1 MINVCFTVLGVGK
14 GHITQAKYFYNLL
27 ISKKEYD
34 IKFINIICR
43 YEIFKKNIKN
53 YKLIFPDCKIKN
65 INIKSTE
72 NDISNIFNINIISNF
87 KIIYDSLLT
96 KDTNFIFKKYKIDLN
111 IGFFIPK
118 LFLKK
123 PSVKTIDIA
132 NQYSVNS
139 FLIDMLGYNKLANNI
154 TPISIINKNKF
165 SKYVLPSLISNVKL
179 TRHNVD
185 KNICVAYDVSNIH
198 FAKKLNIVA
207 KNNPKF
213 KIYFFMNE
221 KPSINLESNIKF
233 KFSSTKFKKYL
244 NKASCVLSTSGH
256 TLVQECVYNNI
267 PIAIM
272 PCNKSHFEQLSNYK
286 NYINLKYAVP
296 MDKNIKLNKLRKL
309 NINNKLLELEKTLK
323 NRDKI
328 IMDILDKLVKS

>member
-1 MINVCFTVLGVGK
+1 MINVCFTVLGVGQ

-27 ISKKEYD
+27 KSKKEYD

-43 YEIFKKNIKN
+43 YEIFKKNIIK

-65 INIKSTE
+65 INIKSNE

-96 KDTNFIFKKYKIDLN
+96 KDTNFLFKKYKINLN

-118 LFLKK
+118 LYLKK

-132 NQYSVNS
+132 NQYSVNN

-185 KNICVAYDVSNIH
+185 KNICVAYAVSNIH
-198 FAKKLNIVA
+198 FAKKLNIIA

-244 NKASCVLSTSGH
+244 NKASCVLSTSGNE
-256 TLVQECVYNNI
+256 LIQECVYNNI
-267 PIAIM
+267 PIATM
-272 PCNKSHFEQLSNYK
+272 PCNNSHFEQLSNYK
-286 NYINLKYAVP
+286 NYINLKYVVP

-309 NINNKLLELEKTLK
+309 NINNKSLELEKTLK

-328 IMDILDKLVKS
+328 IMDILDKIVKS